1 MFDTAPLILL
11 ENYELR
17 VVYLAQLSSPDSL
30 SDFVAEGD
38 SL

>member
-1 MFDTAPLILL
+1 MFDTTPLILP

-17 VVYLAQLSSPDSL
+17 VVCLAQLTSPDSL